1 MGIYIDIVAVLIV
14 IIAATVAYF
23 KGFVKTFFGFIS
35 TILAIALACLFCKT
49 LATYIKE
56 NTEIDDFIMRSI
68 ISINSE
74 TSVDGEA
81 SGDDVN
87 NEKNENSA
95 ESTTSVSLAE
105 YIPNTLNEMFELD
118 KIKEDAT
125 ANIVNKITDIV
136 INILSWLIIYAVT
149 RIVLLI
155 LTLVFDG
162 IMSLPILKTINNL
175 AGLALGAI
183 MGIFRVY
190 FILAII
196 YFISNIANIA
206 GIVEAIN
213 MSMLVANMYNNNLL
227 INLIF

>member
-1 MGIYIDIVAVLIV
+1 MGIYIDIIAVLIIV
-14 IIAATVAYF
+14 IAAAVAYF

-49 LATYIKE
+49 LDTYIKE
-56 NTEIDDFIMRSI
+56 NTEVDDFIMKSI
-68 ISINSE
+68 ISIN
-74 TSVDGEA
+74 GGM
-81 SGDDVN
+81 SGDTADDIVGDTISGDHGEDN
-87 NEKNENSA
+87 
-95 ESTTSVSLAE
+95 TSLSLAE
-105 YIPNTLNEMFELD
+105 SIPNTLNEMFGLD
-118 KIKEDAT
+118 KIKEEAT
-125 ANIVNKITDIV
+125 TNIVNKITDIV

-175 AGLALGAI
+175 TGLVLGAI

-196 YFISNIANIA
+196 YFVSNIANIA
-206 GIVEAIN
+206 NIVSAIN
-213 MSMLVANMYNNNLL
+213 TSTLVAQMYNNNLL